1 MRKIDENLEIIR
13 GKLDGGGGMPKAAAS
28 EYHMM
33 MPGAVSK
40 KAGAAFDSINFTTN
54 Q

>member
-1 MRKIDENLEIIR
+1 
-13 GKLDGGGGMPKAAAS
+13 MPKAAAS

-40 KAGAAFDSINFTTN
+40 KMDAAFDSIDFTTN
-54 Q
+54 E